1 MDINTR
7 IPLNNGTSIPLFGF
21 GVWQAEDGK
30 QTYQAVRWALEA
42 GYRHIDTAAIYGN
55 ETSVGQAIRE
65 SGIPREEIFL
75 TTKLWNGEQRKHR
88 QMAAFEESLQRL
100 GLDYVDLY
108 LIHWPVAEAYVES
121 WKVMEKIYKSGKAR
135 AIGVS
140 NFKKHHLETLLKEV
154 EIVPAA
160 DQMEF
165 NPLMQDE
172 EGLAFCQEKG
182 IAYEAWS
189 PLGVGTLVGNTQAAS
204 IGAKYGKTG
213 PQAILRWIL
222 QRGIVVFP
230 KSVHKERIVE
240 NADVFDFELSAQ
252 DMAAFDAMNRHQRSG
267 ADPDTFT
274 F

>member
-1 MDINTR
+1 MDIKTR
-7 IPLNNGTSIPLFGF
+7 IALNNGTSIPQFGF
-21 GVWQAEDGK
+21 GVWQAEDGN

-55 ETSVGQAIRE
+55 EASVGQAIRE
-65 SGIPREEIFL
+65 SGIPREDIFL
-75 TTKLWNGEQRKHR
+75 TTKLWNAEQRKHR
-88 QMAAFEESLQRL
+88 QLAAFEESLQRL
-100 GLDYVDLY
+100 GQEYVDLY
-108 LIHWPVAEAYVES
+108 LIHWPVAEAYLQS
-121 WKVMEKIYKSGKAR
+121 WKVLEKIYKSGRAK

-140 NFKKHHLETLLKEV
+140 NFKKHHLEALLKEA

-172 EGLAFCQEKG
+172 EGLAFCREKG
-182 IAYEAWS
+182 IVYEAWS
-189 PLGVGTLVGNTQAAS
+189 PLGVGALVGSAGAAD
-204 IGAKYGKTG
+204 IAAKYGKTG

-222 QRGIVVFP
+222 QKGIVVFP
-230 KSVHKERIVE
+230 KSVHRERIYE
-240 NADVFDFELSAQ
+240 NADIFDFELSPE

-267 ADPDTFT
+267 ADPDAFT